1 MRDDVACVAIFHGC
15 IVAPRPPHP
24 NRWKCTQTAPVA
36 PHTIGEHLK
45 ARRLALHR
53 FQSDVAK
60 ELGAD
65 EVSLQNWERGIYKPV
80 PRFYPAIIRFLG
92 YIPFGHGGTPSGMMR
107 WLRCCAGWTQQ
118 QLATAARCNDVT
130 VWRWETGR
138 AFDVRLWQ
146 KGFVRLIQRLESL
159 GLVEFVKHEVETLK
173 ESVTTAI
180 PLYYETE

>member
-1 MRDDVACVAIFHGC
+1 V
-15 IVAPRPPHP
+15 
-24 NRWKCTQTAPVA
+24 PVQ

-65 EVSLQNWERGIYKPV
+65 KASLQNWERGIYDPI

-92 YIPFGHGGTPSGMMR
+92 YVPFTHDGTPSGMIR
-107 WLRCCAGWTQQ
+107 WLRCCSGWNQQ
-118 QLATAARCNDVT
+118 QLAAAAKCNEVT

-138 AFDVRLWQ
+138 PSNTNIRELGIGCLVH
-146 KGFVRLIQRLESL
+146 RLESL
-159 GLVEFVKHEVETLK
+159 GLAELVRTELETLRWRMH
-173 ESVTTAI
+173 
-180 PLYYETE
+180 